1 MIQELQ
7 QIFHSVMKSLE
18 VLYVLEREKPCARIL
33 VFEDEL
39 SKASDFLHKNRL
51 NFSVSDFKV
60 AKQTLQSD
68 FYSDKSIK
76 IPANDARKGHFF
88 VYLSKSREIAENAKI
103 AEIKN
108 EHMELGLALGY
119 PRCCC
124 EFFEKNFRD
133 DNADLTLD
141 ILKNSNGYEF
151 PFYINIAARHFDVA
165 LLSHFPHSFECKP
178 SIEIAKNNLGIM
190 HRHSRQVAEMFSGV
204 LKSAV
209 VYTMDEG
216 IFLLRRYEKKNNELV
231 YSDVVS
237 TTKSKLY
244 FLLNSN
250 NKLKVIGRNNF
261 FVNGISIHGEKF
273 GIMVFT

>member
-18 VLYVLEREKPCARIL
+18 VIYVLEEAKPCARIL

-39 SKASDFLHKNRL
+39 GKVSDFLHKNRL

-60 AKQTLQSD
+60 AKQALQSD

-141 ILKNSNGYEF
+141 ALRNSNGCEF
-151 PFYINIAARHFDVA
+151 PFYTNITARHFDVA
-165 LLSHFPHSFECKP
+165 LLSHFPHSFECRP
-178 SIEIAKNNLGIM
+178 SIEMAKNNLGII
-190 HRHSRQVAEMFSGV
+190 HRHSRQVAEMFSEV
-204 LKSAV
+204 LKSAA

-216 IFLLRRYEKKNNELV
+216 IFLLRRYEKKNDELV
-231 YSDVVS
+231 YSNVVS

-261 FVNGISIHGEKF
+261 FVNGIKIQGEKF